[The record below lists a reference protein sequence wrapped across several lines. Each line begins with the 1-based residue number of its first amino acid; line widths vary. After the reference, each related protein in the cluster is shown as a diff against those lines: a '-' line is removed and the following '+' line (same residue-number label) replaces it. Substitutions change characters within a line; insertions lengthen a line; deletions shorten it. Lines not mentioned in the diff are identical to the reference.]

1 MGLITQQKLKNL
13 TTHRKKYFSENKG
26 LGTPY
31 ILKDSFNPK
40 KTYDVFLSHS
50 YMDKEDIASL
60 KVYLENFGLT
70 VYVDWIDDKI
80 LNRKSVN
87 KKTAL
92 LIKNRMKN
100 CKSLF
105 YAFSENSSSSK
116 WMPWELGYF
125 DGFKGRVAILPIS
138 SKVSNHYVGTEYLGV
153 YPYVSEGKTESTNKD
168 ALWICEN
175 ETKYIILNKWLK
187 GKELVNH

>member
-1 MGLITQQKLKNL
+1 MGLITQQTLKNV
-13 TTHRKKYFSENKG
+13 TSYRTKYFSKG
-26 LGTPY
+26 LGTPD
-31 ILKDSFNPK
+31 ILNESFNPTK
-40 KTYDVFLSHS
+40 IYDVFLSHS

-70 VYVDWIDDKI
+70 VYVDWIDDKT
-80 LNRKSVN
+80 LNRKAVN
-87 KKTAL
+87 KQTAL
-92 LIKNRMKN
+92 IIRKRMKN
-100 CKSLF
+100 CRSLF

-138 SKVSNHYVGTEYLGV
+138 SKESNHYVGTEYLAI
-153 YPYVSEGKTESTNKD
+153 YPYVSEDKISKTNKD

-175 ETKYIILNKWLK
+175 ETKYIIFSEWLK
-187 GKELVNH
+187 GKELISR